1 MIQQKDHNWSGL
13 LLRNEPMGKHTS
25 WRVGGPADNFY
36 QPASIDDLSKFL
48 QESDPDLPVTWLGLG
63 SNLLVRD
70 GGIRGIVIHMLTG
83 LNHISLLDETRV
95 NVEVGVSSAK
105 VARFCAAQNLAG
117 SEFLAGIPGLFG
129 GALSMNAGA
138 FGNETWEIVESV
150 ETIDRSGRLHQ
161 RSVEEF
167 DIAYRSVKGPQG
179 EWFVAAVIRLQHAH
193 GADSRSRVRQLLD
206 KRNETQ
212 PVGTANAGSVF
223 KNPPGDFAARL
234 IESCGLKGCCIGKA
248 CVSEKHANF
257 IINTG
262 DATAAEIEQLIDHV
276 KQTVLDQAGV
286 SLETEVHII
295 GERSNG

>member
-1 MIQQKDHNWSGL
+1 
-13 LLRNEPMGKHTS
+13 
-25 WRVGGPADNFY
+25 
-36 QPASIDDLSKFL
+36 
-48 QESDPDLPVTWLGLG
+48 
-63 SNLLVRD
+63 
-70 GGIRGIVIHMLTG
+70 
-83 LNHISLLDETRV
+83 
-95 NVEVGVSSAK
+95 
-105 VARFCAAQNLAG
+105 
-117 SEFLAGIPGLFG
+117 
-129 GALSMNAGA
+129 
-138 FGNETWEIVESV
+138 
-150 ETIDRSGRLHQ
+150 
-161 RSVEEF
+161 
-167 DIAYRSVKGPQG
+167 
-179 EWFVAAVIRLQHAH
+179 
-193 GADSRSRVRQLLD
+193 LLD